1 MSRVLVVAIA
11 VIFAGGVGWFF
22 LSGGAAAQSSET
34 TPIRTIRAG
43 QTVSFTAPLPSS
55 EVRRLCD
62 GATWNAS
69 EQRCYFGP
77 QNSFRATSCLAPY
90 RRSWGNDHVSEIE
103 VTNGGSGYSTATV
116 TISGDGQGATAMA
129 VLTSGAV
136 SSINM
141 TDHGIGYTRASVSIS
156 GDGSGATARAVVE
169 PSPYEGVTLSGSTM
183 RVTTNA
189 EGPYGDLTIGYE
201 IIGRQSLWGHHVDRG
216 WYSILTNA
224 RCSVQNSV
232 LVRIQVPPALSSDTW
247 LRDEAIKGRNNRS
260 PGDHVFPN
268 PNQCFVA
275 EDTYTGGTMEVDTTG
290 SMSWCGT
297 ATNDAGQTVAPD
309 GRICGVDVT
318 CRRQ

>member
-1 MSRVLVVAIA
+1 MTRLLA
-11 VIFAGGVGWFF
+11 VAGGLGWFF

-55 EVRRLCD
+55 EDRRLCD
-62 GATWNAS
+62 WATWNAS

-77 QNSFRATSCLAPY
+77 SSSFRSTSCLGPY
-90 RRSWGNDHVSEIE
+90 RRSWGNDHVSEME

-141 TDHGIGYTRASVSIS
+141 TDHGIGYSRASVSIS
-156 GDGSGATARAVVE
+156 GDGTGATARALVE
-169 PSPYEGVTLSGSTM
+169 PSPVQGVTLSGSTL
-183 RVTTNA
+183 RVTSNA
-189 EGPYGDLTIGYE
+189 NGPYGDLTIGYE
-201 IIGRQSLWGHHVDRG
+201 IIGRQSLWGYHVDRG

-224 RCSVQNSV
+224 RCTVQNSV
-232 LVRIQVPPALSSDTW
+232 VVRIQEPVALSGDTW
-247 LRDEAIKGRNNRS
+247 LLARAREGRDNRN

-268 PNQCFVA
+268 SNQCFVA
-275 EDTYTGGTMEVDTTG
+275 GG
-290 SMSWCGT
+290 MSWCGT
-297 ATNDAGQTVAPD
+297 ATNDAGQTVAPN
-309 GRICGVDVT
+309 GQICGVEVI